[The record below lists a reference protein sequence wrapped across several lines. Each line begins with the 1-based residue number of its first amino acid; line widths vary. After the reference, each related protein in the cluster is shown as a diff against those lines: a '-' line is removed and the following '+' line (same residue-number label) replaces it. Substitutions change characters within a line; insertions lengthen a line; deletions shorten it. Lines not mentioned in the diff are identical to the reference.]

1 VTLRRLTSGA
11 FLVAMLAACSSGGAP
26 IAAVTPTPPV
36 QASPQASTS
45 PVVSPSPIASPSPP
59 RLVIPRPTVP
69 FVRCDTKDL
78 EMRLIFIGA
87 AAGNV
92 GGLIEVRNK
101 SSRNCDLYGYA
112 GLQLLDARG
121 RPLPTGVIWSD
132 SSYIFG
138 ANLVT
143 AVIGLPAG
151 TIQITPQRPVP
162 GHAYIPIS
170 WGDVQAPC
178 SSAAKLRV
186 TPPDAFTSLVIS
198 AIPPGSGSGLTIFCS
213 GVIVNPTRAAF
224 YR

>member
-1 VTLRRLTSGA
+1 MRLMSLVCGA
-11 FLVAMLAACSSGGAP
+11 FSVVLLLGCSSGGP
-26 IAAVTPTPPV
+26 PTAAVTPTQAV
-36 QASPQASTS
+36 QASPSPSTA
-45 PVVSPSPIASPSPP
+45 PVGSPSPIASPSPP
-59 RLVIPRPTVP
+59 RLVIPKPTVP

-78 EMRLIFIGA
+78 EMRLIVIGA

-121 RPLPTGVIWSD
+121 RPLPTGITWSD

-138 ANLVT
+138 GNLGV

-151 TIQITPQRPVP
+151 TVPITPERPVP

-170 WGDVQAPC
+170 WSDVLEPC
-178 SSAAKLRV
+178 SSAAQLRV

-198 AIPPGSGSGLTIFCS
+198 AVPPGGGSGLTIFCS
-213 GVIVNPTRAAF
+213 GVTVNPTRAAF

>member
-1 VTLRRLTSGA
+1 
-11 FLVAMLAACSSGGAP
+11 
-26 IAAVTPTPPV
+26 
-36 QASPQASTS
+36 
-45 PVVSPSPIASPSPP
+45 
-59 RLVIPRPTVP
+59 
-69 FVRCDTKDL
+69 
-78 EMRLIFIGA
+78 MRLIFIGA

-92 GGLIEVRNK
+92 GALIEVRNK

-121 RPLPTGVIWSD
+121 RPLPTGIVWSD

-143 AVIGLPAG
+143 AVVGLPAG
-151 TIQITPQRPVP
+151 TVPITSDRPVP

-178 SSAAKLRV
+178 SSAAQLRV

-198 AIPPGSGSGLTIFCS
+198 AVPPGGGAGLTIFCS